1 MAPRREDDEGDVRGS
16 RLGETPA
23 VGVAGQVVVAAGRAL
38 VGNAGQALVKV
49 VGLGAVAGEGILV
62 DGVGFEVWAGEVTA
76 LVGASGSGKTTS
88 ALALLGEH
96 GQGVTLSGVVEV
108 DGRLVVDGGGVTG
121 AAAAVRGRVVAY
133 MPQHPGSALNP
144 ARRIGAGL
152 TELAKLHHPDVPGI
166 VSEALRAAQLP
177 DDRATLRRFPHQFSG
192 GQRQRIALAQAL
204 TCRPK
209 VLVLDEPSTGLDSI
223 TRLQLVGELK
233 ELAAAGLGILLLSHD
248 LELVRALA
256 HRVVVLDAG
265 RVVGDVLPT
274 ATQPVASPGTRSTG
288 EPLLQAMNV
297 SASLRTR
304 GRDPILQ
311 EVDLA
316 VPPGGCVGVVGR
328 SGSGKTT
335 LARCLA
341 GLHERHAGRITL
353 AGEDLPVLRKR
364 SLEQNRRVQYVWQ
377 EVRGSFDE
385 RRLVDDQVARTAIRL
400 RGLTP
405 SDAKAEAVATLA
417 RLGVSAR
424 TAARPPSRLSGGELQ
439 RAALARALLAHP
451 DVLVCDEITTALDE
465 HGTGLVVELLNEL
478 KTQGTALVW
487 ISHDLGLVAA
497 VSDHVLVLD
506 AGRVVEQGPPATV
519 MNEPSTELTQRL
531 VRAARIGHQPPE
543 PPPVLTSSADT
554 RSEPHR

>member
-1 MAPRREDDEGDVRGS
+1 MK
-16 RLGETPA
+16 
-23 VGVAGQVVVAAGRAL
+23 
-38 VGNAGQALVKV
+38 ALVKV
-49 VGLGAVAGEGILV
+49 AGLAAVARESILV
-62 DGVGFEVWAGEVTA
+62 DGVDFEVWPGKVTA

-96 GQGVTLSGVVEV
+96 GNGVTLSGLVEV
-108 DGRLVVDGGGVTG
+108 DGQVVVDGNGVTP
-121 AAAAVRGRVVAY
+121 AATSVRGRVVAY

-152 TELAKLHHPDVPGI
+152 TELAKLHHPGEEVVP
-166 VSEALRAAQLP
+166 EALRAAQLP
-177 DDRATLRRFPHQFSG
+177 SDRSTLRRFPHQFSG

-233 ELAAAGLGILLLSHD
+233 DLAGAGLGILLLSHD
-248 LELVRALA
+248 LDLVRALA
-256 HRVVVLDAG
+256 HEVVVLAAG
-265 RVVGDVLPT
+265 RVIGDILPT
-274 ATQPVASPGTRSTG
+274 ATQLTAAEGTRSTG

-304 GRDPILQ
+304 HPILQ

-341 GLHERHAGRITL
+341 GLHERHTGRITL
-353 AGEDLPVLRKR
+353 SGEDLPVLRKR
-364 SLEQNRRVQYVWQ
+364 TLEQNRRVQYVWQ

-385 RRLVDDQVARTAIRL
+385 RRLVDEQVARTAVRL
-400 RGLTP
+400 RGITP
-405 SDAKAEAVATLA
+405 SEAKAEAVATLA
-417 RLGVSAR
+417 RLGVSAMV
-424 TAARPPSRLSGGELQ
+424 AARPPSQLSGGELQ
-439 RAALARALLAHP
+439 RAALARALLARP

-465 HGTGLVVELLNEL
+465 HGTGLVVELLTEL
-478 KTQGTALVW
+478 KAEGTALVW

-519 MNEPSTELTQRL
+519 MNNPGTELTQRL
-531 VRAARIGHQPPE
+531 VRAARIGKEPPE
-543 PPPVLTSSADT
+543 SPPVLTSSADT
-554 RSEPHR
+554 RSDSHR

>member
-1 MAPRREDDEGDVRGS
+1 MVEG
-16 RLGETPA
+16 E
-23 VGVAGQVVVAAGRAL
+23 RAL
-38 VGNAGQALVKV
+38 VRVAALA
-49 VGLGAVAGEGILV
+49 AVADGAILV
-62 DGVGFEVWAGEVTA
+62 DGVDFEVWPGQVTA

-96 GQGVTLSGVVEV
+96 GNGVTLSGSVEV
-108 DGRLVVDGGGVTG
+108 DGLLVVDGNGVTQ
-121 AAAAVRGRVVAY
+121 AAAGVRGRVVAY

-152 TELAKLHHPDVPGI
+152 TELAKLHHPGASDVVP
-166 VSEALRAAQLP
+166 EALRAAQLP
-177 DDRATLRRFPHQFSG
+177 ADRATLLRFPHQFSG

-233 ELAAAGLGILLLSHD
+233 DLADAGLGILLLSHD
-248 LELVRALA
+248 LDLVRALA

-265 RVVGDVLPT
+265 RVAGHVLPT
-274 ATQPVASPGTRSTG
+274 ATQPPAAPGTRSTG

-316 VPPGGCVGVVGR
+316 VLPGGCVGVVGR

-341 GLHERHAGRITL
+341 GLHERQTGRITL

-364 SLEQNRRVQYVWQ
+364 TLEQTRRVQYVWQ

-385 RRLVDDQVARTAIRL
+385 RRLVDEQVARTAERL
-400 RGLTP
+400 RGLAP
-405 SDAKAEAVATLA
+405 REAKAEAVAILA
-417 RLGVSAR
+417 RLGVSAMV
-424 TAARPPSRLSGGELQ
+424 AARPPSRLSGGELQ
-439 RAALARALLAHP
+439 RAALARALLARP

-465 HGTGLVVELLNEL
+465 QGTGLVVELLNEL
-478 KTQGTALVW
+478 KAQGTALVW
-487 ISHDLGLVAA
+487 ISHDLGLVAS

-519 MNEPSTELTQRL
+519 MNEPTTELTQRL
-531 VRAARIGHQPPE
+531 VRAARVGHEPPE
-543 PPPVLTSSADT
+543 PPPVLTCSADT
-554 RSEPHR
+554 RSDPHR

>member
-1 MAPRREDDEGDVRGS
+1 MTARG
-16 RLGETPA
+16 E
-23 VGVAGQVVVAAGRAL
+23 RAL
-38 VGNAGQALVKV
+38 VRVAGLA
-49 VGLGAVAGEGILV
+49 AVAGESILV
-62 DGVGFEVWAGEVTA
+62 DGVDFEVWAGQVTA

-96 GQGVTLSGVVEV
+96 GTGVTLSGSVQV
-108 DGRLVVDGGGVTG
+108 DGQVVVDGNGVTS

-152 TELAKLHHPDVPGI
+152 NELAKLHHPGCDVVP
-166 VSEALRAAQLP
+166 EALRAAQLP
-177 DDRATLRRFPHQFSG
+177 ADRATLRRFPHQFSG

-233 ELAAAGLGILLLSHD
+233 ELAEAGLGILLLSHD
-248 LELVRALA
+248 RELVRALA
-256 HRVVVLDAG
+256 HRVVVLAAG

-274 ATQPVASPGTRSTG
+274 ATQLAASSGTRSTG
-288 EPLLQAMNV
+288 KPLLQATKV
-297 SASLRTR
+297 SASLRSR
-304 GRDPILQ
+304 VPILQ

-316 VPPGGCVGVVGR
+316 VPPGVGVGVVGR

-341 GLHERHAGRITL
+341 GLHERQTGHITL

-364 SLEQNRRVQYVWQ
+364 SLDQIRRVQYVWQ

-385 RRLVDDQVARTAIRL
+385 RRLVDEQVARTAVRL

-405 SDAKAEAVATLA
+405 VEAKAEAVAILA
-417 RLGVSAR
+417 RLGVSAMV
-424 TAARPPSRLSGGELQ
+424 AARPPSQLSGGELQ
-439 RAALARALLAHP
+439 RAALARALLARP

-465 HGTGLVVELLNEL
+465 HGTGLVVELLDEL
-478 KTQGTALVW
+478 KAEGTAVVW
-487 ISHDLGLVAA
+487 ISHDLGLVAS

-506 AGRVVEQGPPATV
+506 TGRVIEQGPPATV
-519 MNEPSTELTQRL
+519 MNEPSTELTRRL
-531 VRAARIGHQPPE
+531 VRAARVGQEPPE
-543 PPPVLTSSADT
+543 PPPVLTCSADT

>member
-1 MAPRREDDEGDVRGS
+1 M
-16 RLGETPA
+16 
-23 VGVAGQVVVAAGRAL
+23 
-38 VGNAGQALVKV
+38 
-49 VGLGAVAGEGILV
+49 

-96 GQGVTLSGVVEV
+96 GQGVSLSGSVEV
-108 DGRLVVDGGGVTG
+108 DGCLVVDGGVT
-121 AAAAVRGRVVAY
+121 AAATSVRGRVVAY

-152 TELAKLHHPDVPGI
+152 TELARLHHPGVPG
-166 VSEALRAAQLP
+166 VVPAALRGAQLP
-177 DDRATLRRFPHQFSG
+177 TDRATTRRFPHQFSG
-192 GQRQRIALAQAL
+192 GQRQRVALAQAL
-204 TCRPK
+204 VCRPK

-223 TRLQLVGELK
+223 TRLQLVEELK

-248 LELVRALA
+248 LDLVRALA

-274 ATQPVASPGTRSTG
+274 ATQPAATQGTDQQS
-288 EPLLQAMNV
+288 EPLLQAMNI

-341 GLHERHAGRITL
+341 GLHERHTGRITL

-364 SLEQNRRVQYVWQ
+364 TPDQTRRVQYVWQ

-385 RRLVDDQVARTAIRL
+385 RRLVDEQVARTAIRL
-400 RGLTP
+400 RSLTP
-405 SDAKAEAVATLA
+405 DAAKAEAKATLA
-417 RLGVSAR
+417 RLGVSAH

-451 DVLVCDEITTALDE
+451 EVLICDEITTALDE
-465 HGTGLVVELLNEL
+465 HGTSLVVELLNEL
-478 KTQGTALVW
+478 KAQGTALVW
-487 ISHDLGLVAA
+487 ISHDLGLVAQ

-506 AGRVVEQGPPATV
+506 AGRVIEQGPPATV
-519 MNEPSTELTQRL
+519 MTKPDTELTQRL

>member
-1 MAPRREDDEGDVRGS
+1 MRGQE
-16 RLGETPA
+16 RADRGE
-23 VGVAGQVVVAAGRAL
+23 VGSGQAGRGRVASGQGAAERPGPL
-38 VGNAGQALVKV
+38 VRV
-49 VGLGAVAGEGILV
+49 VGLEAVAGDAILV

-96 GQGVTLSGVVEV
+96 GQGVTLSGSVEV
-108 DGRLVVDGGGVTG
+108 DGQLVVDSNGLT
-121 AAAAVRGRVVAY
+121 AAAVAVRGRVVAY

-152 TELAKLHHPDVPGI
+152 TELAKLHHPGLNVVP
-166 VSEALRAAQLP
+166 EALRGAQLP
-177 DDRATLRRFPHQFSG
+177 ADKATMRRFPHQFSG

-204 TCRPK
+204 VCRPK

-223 TRLQLVGELK
+223 TRLQLVEELK

-248 LELVRALA
+248 LDLVRALA

-274 ATQPVASPGTRSTG
+274 ATQPAATQGTHQQS

-311 EVDLA
+311 EVELA

-341 GLHERHAGRITL
+341 GLHERHTGRITL

-364 SLEQNRRVQYVWQ
+364 TLDQNRRVQYVWQ

-385 RRLVDDQVARTAIRL
+385 RRLVDEQVARTAVRL
-400 RGLTP
+400 RGLSP

-417 RLGVSAR
+417 RLGVSAH

-451 DVLVCDEITTALDE
+451 DVLICDEITTALDE
-465 HGTGLVVELLNEL
+465 HGTTLVVELLNEL
-478 KTQGTALVW
+478 KAQGTALVW

-506 AGRVVEQGPPATV
+506 AGRVIEQGPPATV
-519 MNEPSTELTQRL
+519 MTKPGSELTQRL